1 MTLWWIGNIVLLA
14 VVIPVVLV
22 ILRSVIKPAASIKR
36 RSDDLVVVG
45 SSIVRNLDAVHDL
58 LETQRLVGLT
68 GAGIGRYGAALDE
81 IIPEPAPRR

>member
-22 ILRSVIKPAASIKR
+22 ILRSVIKPAASIKK
-36 RSDDLVVVG
+36 RSDELVVLG
-45 SSIVRNLDAVHDL
+45 SSIVTNLDAVYDL

-81 IIPEPAPRR
+81 IL

>member
-22 ILRSVIKPAASIKR
+22 ILRSVIKPAASIKE
-36 RSDDLVVVG
+36 RSDELVVLG
-45 SSIVRNLDAVHDL
+45 SSIVTNLDAVYDL

-81 IIPEPAPRR
+81 IL

>member
-22 ILRSVIKPAASIKR
+22 ILWSVIKPALSIKKH
-36 RSDDLVVVG
+36 SDELVAVG
-45 SSIVRNLDAVHDL
+45 GSIVTNLDAVYDL

-68 GAGIGRYGAALDE
+68 GTGIGRYGAALDR
-81 IIPEPAPRR
+81 IIPDPGTRR

>member
-22 ILRSVIKPAASIKR
+22 ILWSVIKPAASIKK
-36 RSDDLVVVG
+36 RSDELVVVG
-45 SSIVRNLDAVHDL
+45 GSIVRNLDAVNDL

-81 IIPEPAPRR
+81 IIPEPTSRR

>member
-1 MTLWWIGNIVLLA
+1 MALWWIANAALLA

-22 ILRSVIKPAASIKR
+22 ILRSVIKPAVSIKQQ
-36 RSDDLVVVG
+36 SDGLVVLG
-45 SSIVRNLDAVHDL
+45 GSIVTNLDAVYDL

-81 IIPEPAPRR
+81 IL

>member
-1 MTLWWIGNIVLLA
+1 MALWWIGNIVLLA

-36 RSDDLVVVG
+36 HSDELIVVG
-45 SSIVRNLDAVHDL
+45 SSIVTNLDAVYDL

-68 GAGIGRYGAALDE
+68 GAGLGRYGAALDE
-81 IIPEPAPRR
+81 IL

>member
-14 VVIPVVLV
+14 VVIPVVVV
-22 ILRSVIKPAASIKR
+22 ILLSVLRPAVSIKK
-36 RSDDLVVVG
+36 RSDELVAVG
-45 SSIVRNLDAVHDL
+45 GSILANLDAVQDL

-81 IIPEPAPRR
+81 IL